1 MPFSFIAKMN
11 LQIVYDGQFSCEA
24 PKSKITFFISLLYSY
39 NASAEQ
45 TFKTLQD
52 KNWFMI

>member
-24 PKSKITFFISLLYSY
+24 SKSKITFFISLLYSY